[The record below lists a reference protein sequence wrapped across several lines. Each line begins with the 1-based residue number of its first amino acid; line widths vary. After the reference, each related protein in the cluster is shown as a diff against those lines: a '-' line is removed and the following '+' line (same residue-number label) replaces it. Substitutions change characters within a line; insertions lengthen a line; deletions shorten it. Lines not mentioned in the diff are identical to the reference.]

1 MQDQSQRGTR
11 RDLDWFRPF
20 QRVKVIRPLLLYY
33 AVKRLVAPDM
43 LQAATYIIED
53 PSYRYGKFPIL
64 LQS

>member
-43 LQAATYIIED
+43 L
-53 PSYRYGKFPIL
+53 
-64 LQS
+64 